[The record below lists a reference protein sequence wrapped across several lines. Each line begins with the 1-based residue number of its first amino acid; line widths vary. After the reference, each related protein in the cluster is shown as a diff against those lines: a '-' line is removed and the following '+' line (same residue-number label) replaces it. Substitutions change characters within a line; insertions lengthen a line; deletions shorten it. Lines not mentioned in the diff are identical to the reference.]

1 MGCAAGYSLQQDED
15 QSLLLQHD
23 QVLLLE
29 SPVKNLY
36 QPKTI
41 EFTSNCQSLQ
51 WCDDD
56 DDLEILFQECSRVEE
71 DLVNANLRILKK
83 DQKLLQQNQYQH
95 SQSNTF
101 SQTSICL
108 NRKRNQ
114 FSNNCKFPDK
124 NDQLPKSILKRK
136 RLKESKIYSGKIR
149 SKITQEK
156 VVRFSKCYIRVI
168 PNILTSKGTI
178 NVQQLVD
185 Q

>member
-1 MGCAAGYSLQQDED
+1 MGCAAGYSLQQDVD

-23 QVLLLE
+23 QILLLD

-41 EFTSNCQSLQ
+41 ELTSNCKSLQ

-71 DLVNANLRILKK
+71 DLINANLRILKK
-83 DQKLLQQNQYQH
+83 DQKLIQQNQYQL

-101 SQTSICL
+101 SSTSICL
-108 NRKRNQ
+108 NIKRNQ
-114 FSNNCKFPDK
+114 SSNNCKFPGK
-124 NDQLPKSILKRK
+124 NDYIPQSILKRK
-136 RLKESKIYSGKIR
+136 RVKEGKIR

-156 VVRFSKCYIRVI
+156 VVRFSKCHIRVI
-168 PNILTSKGTI
+168 PHILTSKRTI